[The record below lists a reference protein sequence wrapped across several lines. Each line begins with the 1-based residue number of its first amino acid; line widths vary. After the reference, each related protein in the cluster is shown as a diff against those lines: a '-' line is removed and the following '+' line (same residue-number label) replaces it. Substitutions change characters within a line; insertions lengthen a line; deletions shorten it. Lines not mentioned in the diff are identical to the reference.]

1 MLAPLIFLHPALSQ
15 NRKKRHR
22 YVGFVIREPDRALS
36 REEVKKA
43 IRDKSLEIF
52 GNRAKE
58 IGLRLTRFNGR
69 EGIVHCYHLY
79 KDDVIG
85 LLRSIERIGN
95 QRVKIETIGTSGTIK
110 SLNKKYFGG
119 RLKKEDD
126 PDYMKRVSSHLH
138 HRI

>member
-1 MLAPLIFLHPALSQ
+1 MLALPIFLHLASSQ

-22 YVGFVIREPDRALS
+22 YIGFVIREPERELS
-36 REEVKKA
+36 REEVKEA

-52 GNRAKE
+52 GSRARE
-58 IGLRLTRFNGR
+58 VGLRLTRFNGR

-79 KDDVIG
+79 KDDVIS

-95 QRVKIETIGTSGTIK
+95 QRVKIETTGTSGTIK
-110 SLNKKYFGG
+110 SLTKKYFGG

-126 PDYMKRVSSHLH
+126 PDYMKRVSN
-138 HRI
+138 RR